1 MVGDTLR
8 VGRKTQINRAD
19 FGRTFALVHTLDMM
33 FAHFFFLPVN
43 AFLVLVDLVDIIKGV
58 FLIRLHHFVVKV
70 CNRRF
75 KRLDFG
81 NCLRREREFIRLH
94 LFGVFRDIFGVVADT
109 LDIAYGV
116 IRRTD

>member
-1 MVGDTLR
+1 MV
-8 VGRKTQINRAD
+8 
-19 FGRTFALVHTLDMM
+19 
-33 FAHFFFLPVN
+33 FAHFFFLFVD
-43 AFLVLVDLVDIIKGV
+43 AFLVLVHLVDIIKSD
-58 FLIRLHHFVVKV
+58 FLICLHYLVVKI

-81 NCLRREREFIRLH
+81 NCLRRELEFIRLH